1 VDYKGKNI
9 EKTLLWAGDKID
21 VSDKEMRVVQV
32 QNVRYVI
39 QDEDDL
45 VHVTHELARKGYSA
59 LQIAQFLGISERK
72 VKRYLNDCWGV

>member
-1 VDYKGKNI
+1 MK
-9 EKTLLWAGDKID
+9 
-21 VSDKEMRVVQV
+21 VVQV

-45 VHVTHELARKGYSA
+45 VRVTHELARKGYTVQ
-59 LQIAQFLGISERK
+59 QIANFLNVSERK

>member
-1 VDYKGKNI
+1 MDYKGKNI
-9 EKTLLWAGDKID
+9 EKTLLRAGDKIN
-21 VSDKEMRVVQV
+21 VSDTEMGVVQV
-32 QNVRYVI
+32 EGVKYYV

-45 VHVTHELARKGYSA
+45 ISIAHELARKGYSA

>member
-1 VDYKGKNI
+1 MGYKGKKVK
-9 EKTLLWAGDKID
+9 KTLLTSDYIID
-21 VSDKEMRVVQV
+21 VSDKEMKVVQV

-45 VHVTHELARKGYSA
+45 VRVTHELARKGYSA